1 MAGPGLEPETPVILV
16 RTSTTEI
23 PWPIPMV
30 HVAPTTTVLYEKYH
44 TLPSTRNNV
53 LSVPPACKT

>member
-44 TLPSTRNNV
+44 TVPSTRNNV
-53 LSVPPACKT
+53 